1 MTNKELR
8 QLSGNDISELLC
20 MIGRINS
27 TINDFC
33 HVSENLPKGISKQL
47 TDFSKKL
54 NQELDNREFFNNLYK
69 D

>member
-8 QLSGNDISELLC
+8 QLSGNEISELLC

-33 HVSENLPKGISKQL
+33 HVSENLPKSISNQL
-47 TDFSKKL
+47 DKL
-54 NQELDNREFFNNLYK
+54 ADELNKELDYRE
-69 D
+69 DI